1 MLCVVLWVESRVII
15 MLQCDTGMI
24 YVFCDNPRY
33 VVLGL
38 FHVMAFGAAC
48 CAAVPFCHE
57 MVSTGFGFDIL
68 KLILGL

>member
-1 MLCVVLWVESRVII
+1 MLYLVMWVESHVII
-15 MLQCDTGMI
+15 MLRFDTGMA

-38 FHVMAFGAAC
+38 FRVTAVGAAC
-48 CAAVPFCHE
+48 AAIPFCHE

-68 KLILGL
+68 KLILGI

>member
-1 MLCVVLWVESRVII
+1 MLCVVLWVESHVII
-15 MLQCDTGMI
+15 VVQDDTGMI

-33 VVLGL
+33 IVLGL
-38 FHVMAFGAAC
+38 FHVT
-48 CAAVPFCHE
+48 AVGTASATIPFCHE

>member
-1 MLCVVLWVESRVII
+1 MLYVVLWVESHVII
-15 MLQCDTGMI
+15 MLQYDTGMI
-24 YVFCDNPRY
+24 YIFYDNPHY

-38 FHVMAFGAAC
+38 FHVTAVGAAC
-48 CAAVPFCHE
+48 AAIPFCHE